1 MLNVEYITNKIKN
14 IIFSSGFDLVG
25 ISEAQRLEDYAH
37 LEKWIEY
44 GYQGDMKYMENVSKR
59 SDVREIDGSFK
70 SVISCAINY
79 NSINNEVSSSKAE
92 EQKLGWI
99 SRYATGDDYHYIIK
113 KKLKSISHKIED
125 LFEFKPQIRYYVDTG
140 PVLERAHA
148 GISGVGWIG
157 KNSCLINKD
166 IGSWIFLSEI
176 LIDQVLQYD
185 CDVKDMCGTCTKC
198 IDSCPTNAIVMDK
211 VIDSNKCI
219 SYLNIENKKY
229 ISDDLAKRFANNIYG
244 CDICQEVCPWNK
256 KAKLTNLKIFSPRP
270 KFRTPDLVT
279 LLSDVEKN
287 WETLKI
293 KSPIKRVKK
302 EGMIRNI
309 LIVMGNTGD
318 ANYIPILERYLV
330 SKDKIYVRTARDSI
344 QRIQNTIGS

>member
-1 MLNVEYITNKIKN
+1 MPNVEYITNKIKN

-25 ISEAQRLEDYAH
+25 VSEAQRLEDYEH

-59 SDVREIDGSFK
+59 SDVREINSSFK

-79 NSINNEVSSSKAE
+79 NSINNEVSSSKAQ
-92 EQKLGWI
+92 EQKLGWV
-99 SRYATGDDYHYIIK
+99 SRYAIGDDYHDIIK
-113 KKLKSISHKIED
+113 KKLKTISYKIEN
-125 LFEFKPQIRYYVDTG
+125 LFQFKPQIRYYVDTG
-140 PVLERAHA
+140 PVLERAYA
-148 GISGVGWIG
+148 ETSGIGWIG

-185 CDVKDMCGTCTKC
+185 SDVKDMCGTCTKC

-211 VIDSNKCI
+211 VVDSNKCI

-229 ISDDLAKRFANNIYG
+229 ISDYLAKRFANNIYG
-244 CDICQEVCPWNK
+244 CDICQEVCPWNQ
-256 KAKLTNLKIFSPRP
+256 KAKLTNLEIFSPRRE
-270 KFRTPDLVT
+270 FRTPDLIT
-279 LLSDVEKN
+279 LLSNVENN

-293 KSPIKRVKK
+293 KSAIKRVKK
-302 EGMIRNI
+302 EGLIRNI

-318 ANYIPILERYLV
+318 ASYIPILERYLV
-330 SKDKIYVRTARDSI
+330 DKDKIYARTAQDSI
-344 QRIQNTIGS
+344 QRIQEAIDS